1 MENRIELSSEI
12 EKDIRTSTERSKR
25 EEITS
30 GLEKARKLYP
40 DFNIHCEKC
49 GFDIIVEIWRDL
61 LDYYTVEDIRYG
73 FRECLRRCNEL
84 FTPADVRESIAKREK
99 IVQFPWEQ
107 EENECD
113 DD

>member
-12 EKDIRTSTERSKR
+12 EKDIRTSTEQSKR
-25 EEITS
+25 GEITS

-49 GFDIIVEIWRDL
+49 GFDIIVDVWRDL

-73 FRECLRRCNEL
+73 FWVCLRRRNEL

-99 IVQFPWEQ
+99 TLQFPREQ
-107 EENECD
+107 EENERNK
-113 DD
+113 

>member
-12 EKDIRTSTERSKR
+12 EKDIRTSAEPSKR
-25 EEITS
+25 GEITS

-49 GFDIIVEIWRDL
+49 GFDIIVKIWRDL
-61 LDYYTVEDIRYG
+61 LDYYTVEDIHYG
-73 FRECLRRCNEL
+73 FRVCLSRCNEL
-84 FTPADVRESIAKREK
+84 FTPADVIESIAKREK
-99 IVQFPWEQ
+99 KLQFPWEQ